1 MTRGPFLL
9 VLAAALVAVTA
20 LVGSLVVSGG
30 EARAQSSVPAA
41 PTGLTASA
49 VSHDAVSLAWD
60 DAADAA
66 ITGYQ
71 VLRRSRDGDAYG
83 DGRGAWEFVAVV
95 ADTASSATSYT
106 DTTVTARTRYVYRV
120 KAINP
125 AGLGARSS
133 YLNVETS
140 DAPAAQTAPAA
151 PTGLSASS
159 VSYDAVSLAWDDAG
173 DTTISGYQVLRRSR
187 DGDIYRDG
195 RGAWEFVAIVA
206 DTASPATSYTDTT
219 VTARTRYVYR
229 VKAINP
235 AGLGARSSYL
245 NVETPD
251 APAAQTAPAAPT
263 GLNASAVSHDAVSLA
278 WDDAG
283 DTTISGYEVLRRS
296 RDGDTYRDGRGAA
309 EFVAV
314 VADTTSSAT
323 SYTDTTV
330 TAHTRYVYR
339 VKAINPAG
347 ASPRSSYLN
356 IETPPAPENPEPE
369 PETTETGTETTTTT
383 EPPEPVAT
391 AVLVTEPP
399 EDEPQTAQQQTSADQ
414 TLTTTIWT
422 ATMTVGV
429 TDTTAANGFRN
440 VERGYASSAL
450 RESPYGGL
458 DDDTFDYN
466 GHTYTVDRLAT
477 ARTTAPS
484 NTVIQD
490 NFRLTAGESGDPH
503 LGADLVL
510 YVGDQPFRLDA
521 IDGTSDTSGL
531 RTYRWAAPPVLV
543 DGETVA
549 VRLVEELPPVP
560 APETIWST
568 TMTTG
573 AVERTPSVVQRD
585 RETGYTRLGDPSG
598 HLGSLDGD
606 TFDYD
611 GDTYTVHQIRRAEAT
626 TFRSAR
632 HDGIARNE
640 LSFRVT
646 VDDHGNDFSDLALI
660 IGHYAPIPF
669 ADATSS
675 VTNFGSDRVRTF
687 VFSDHIPWFGGDQS
701 VAVRIDRLDR
711 EFRGPDGYPVSA
723 RLAVGDDWVD
733 QTYPNVCGGLDRFTC
748 RLPDADSQWFVVRL
762 KDNRRYVVE
771 VDTEAN
777 NHRPRLRHIAPS
789 WNTDRRLSFTD
800 QFDNAVPIRNADGSE
815 GITHTGGTDMLYLDT
830 NADSLR
836 GGDYLV
842 RVRHNGYSVK
852 DPDYRIRIRE
862 Q

>member
-1 MTRGPFLL
+1 MTPGRFLL
-9 VLAAALVAVTA
+9 GIAAALVAVTA

-41 PTGLTASA
+41 PTGLSASSF
-49 VSHDAVSLAWD
+49 SHDAVSLAWD
-60 DAADAA
+60 DPADAA

-71 VLRRSRDGDAYG
+71 VLRRSRDADAYR
-83 DGRGAWEFVAVV
+83 DGRGAAEFVAVV

-106 DTTVTARTRYVYRV
+106 DTSVTAHTRYVYRV

-159 VSYDAVSLAWDDAG
+159 VTHDAVSLAWDDAG

-187 DGDIYRDG
+187 DGDTYRDG
-195 RGAWEFVAIVA
+195 RGAWEFVAVVA

-235 AGLGARSSYL
+235 AGLGARSSYA

-251 APAAQTAPAAPT
+251 APTAPAAQTAPAAPT
-263 GLNASAVSHDAVSLA
+263 GLSASSVSYDAVSLA

-296 RDGDTYRDGRGAA
+296 RDGDTYRDGRGAW
-309 EFVAV
+309 EFVAI
-314 VADTTSSAT
+314 VADTASPAT

-356 IETPPAPENPEPE
+356 IETLDAPAVPAPTLTVVELPE
-369 PETTETGTETTTTT
+369 

-399 EDEPQTAQQQTSADQ
+399 ADEPQTAQQ
-414 TLTTTIWT
+414 TLDPGTITTTIWT
-422 ATMTVGV
+422 TTMTIGHRSEG
-429 TDTTAANGFRN
+429 TDELP
-440 VERGYASSAL
+440 VDLYGYDSGA
-450 RESPYGGL
+450 YGSL

-466 GHTYTVDRLAT
+466 GHTYTVRAL
-477 ARTTAPS
+477 RTEREGDLFGRVQRTLS
-484 NTVIQD
+484 FV
-490 NFRLTAGESGDPH
+490 AGERDNPV
-503 LGADLVL
+503 LGADLPIGGELVL
-510 YVGDQPFRLDA
+510 YVGDQSYRLEDTTGIATTPGGFRGY
-521 IDGTSDTSGL
+521 IWRGL
-531 RTYRWAAPPVLV
+531 AELPTLV

>member
-9 VLAAALVAVTA
+9 VIAAALVAVTA

-30 EARAQSSVPAA
+30 EAQAQSSVPAA
-41 PTGLTASA
+41 PTGLSASA

-60 DAADAA
+60 DPADAA

-71 VLRRSRDGDAYG
+71 VLRRSRDGDAYR

-106 DTTVTARTRYVYRV
+106 DTSVTARTRYVYRV

-133 YLNVETS
+133 YANVETP
-140 DAPAAQTAPAA
+140 DAPAAQTAPGA
-151 PTGLSASS
+151 PTGLRASS

-173 DTTISGYQVLRRSR
+173 DTTIG
-187 DGDIYRDG
+187 
-195 RGAWEFVAIVA
+195 
-206 DTASPATSYTDTT
+206 
-219 VTARTRYVYR
+219 
-229 VKAINP
+229 
-235 AGLGARSSYL
+235 
-245 NVETPD
+245 
-251 APAAQTAPAAPT
+251 
-263 GLNASAVSHDAVSLA
+263 
-278 WDDAG
+278 
-283 DTTISGYEVLRRS
+283 GYEVLRRS
-296 RDGDTYRDGRGAA
+296 RDGDAYGDGRGAA

-314 VADTTSSAT
+314 VADTASPAT

-339 VKAINPAG
+339 VVAANAAG
-347 ASPRSSYLN
+347 TSPRSSYLN
-356 IETPPAPENPEPE
+356 VETPPAPENPEPE
-369 PETTETGTETTTTT
+369 PETTETGTETTDTT
-383 EPPEPVAT
+383 EPPAPVAT

-429 TDTTAANGFRN
+429 TDTTAANGFRI

-484 NTVIQD
+484 NAVIQD
-490 NFRLTAGESGDPH
+490 NFRLTAGESGDRR

-510 YVGDQPFRLDA
+510 YVGDQPFHLDDAGPHLSTHELTGDRLF
-521 IDGTSDTSGL
+521 IS
-531 RTYRWAAPPVLV
+531 YFWADLPVLV
-543 DGETVA
+543 DGESVA
-549 VRLVEELPPVP
+549 VRLVEELPPIP

-573 AVERTPSVVQRD
+573 AVESRPRPSDIHRD
-585 RETGYTRLGDPSG
+585 IGYTILGDPSD
-598 HLGSLDGD
+598 HFGSLADN

-611 GDTYTVHQIRRAEAT
+611 GNTYTVHQISQATKVFVSDAAEV
-626 TFRSAR
+626 FYGERLF
-632 HDGIARNE
+632 H
-640 LSFRVT
+640 VT
-646 VDDHGNDFSDLALI
+646 VDDHGNDLSDLVLY
-660 IGHYAPIPF
+660 IGDYWLYPF
-669 ADATSS
+669 ADAATTTVGVLGTGS
-675 VTNFGSDRVRTF
+675 VRALVFDLIPLLGGSQLDPVR
-687 VFSDHIPWFGGDQS
+687 SGQR

-762 KDNRRYVVE
+762 EDNRRYVVE

-777 NHRPRLRHIAPS
+777 NHRPRLNHVAPT
-789 WNTDRRLSFTD
+789 WATDSRIQSSGDRVYVSPPR
-800 QFDNAVPIRNADGSE
+800 QGHDGYSY
-815 GITHTGGTDMLYLDT
+815 TGVTGMLT
-830 NADSLR
+830 VETFAGARVWR

-842 RVRHNGYSVK
+842 RVSHTGYSVN

>member
-9 VLAAALVAVTA
+9 VIAVALVAVTA

-30 EARAQSSVPAA
+30 DAQAQSSVPAA
-41 PTGLTASA
+41 PTGLSASA
-49 VSHDAVSLAWD
+49 VSHDAVTLAWD
-60 DAADAA
+60 DPADAA

-71 VLRRSRDGDAYG
+71 VLRRSRDADAYR

-106 DTTVTARTRYVYRV
+106 DTSVTARTRYVYRV

-159 VSYDAVSLAWDDAG
+159 VTHDAVSLAWDDPG
-173 DTTISGYQVLRRSR
+173 DTTIGGYEVLRRSR
-187 DGDIYRDG
+187 DGDTYRDG
-195 RGAWEFVAIVA
+195 RGAWEFVAVVA

-235 AGLGARSSYL
+235 AGLGPRSSYL

-251 APAAQTAPAAPT
+251 APTAPAAQTAPAAPT
-263 GLNASAVSHDAVSLA
+263 GLNASSVSHDSVSLA

-296 RDGDTYRDGRGAA
+296 RDGDTYRDGRGAW

-314 VADTTSSAT
+314 VADTASSAT

-339 VKAINPAG
+339 VVAVNAAG
-347 ASPRSSYLN
+347 SSPRSSYLN
-356 IETPPAPENPEPE
+356 VETPDAPALPAPTLTVVELPE
-369 PETTETGTETTTTT
+369 

-391 AVLVTEPP
+391 EVLVTEPP
-399 EDEPQTAQQQTSADQ
+399 ADEPQTAQQQTDDQ

-422 ATMTVGV
+422 TTMTVGHRSEG
-429 TDTTAANGFRN
+429 TDELP
-440 VERGYASSAL
+440 VDLYGYDSGA
-450 RESPYGGL
+450 YGSL

-466 GHTYTVDRLAT
+466 GHTYTVRAL
-477 ARTTAPS
+477 RTEREGDLFGRVQRTLS
-484 NTVIQD
+484 FV
-490 NFRLTAGESGDPH
+490 AGERDNPV
-503 LGADLVL
+503 LGADLPIGGELVL
-510 YVGDQPFRLDA
+510 YVGDQSYRLEDTTGIATTPGGFRGY
-521 IDGTSDTSGL
+521 IWRGL
-531 RTYRWAAPPVLV
+531 AELPVLV
-543 DGETVA
+543 DGEAVE
-549 VRLVEELPPVP
+549 VRLVEELPPIP

-568 TMTTG
+568 TMTAG
-573 AVERTPSVVQRD
+573 RVERILSGDQTHGAGE
-585 RETGYTRLGDPSG
+585 RETGYTILGDPSG

-606 TFDYD
+606 TFDYG
-611 GDTYTVHQIRRAEAT
+611 GDTYTVHQIRRASAVWT
-626 TFRSAR
+626 NRGQSFFREVLF
-632 HDGIARNE
+632 H
-640 LSFRVT
+640 VT
-646 VDDHGNDFSDLALI
+646 VDDHGDDLSDLALYLG
-660 IGHYAPIPF
+660 GHSPHPF
-669 ADATSS
+669 ADAASS
-675 VTNFGSDRVRTF
+675 VTNFGLDRVRTF
-687 VFSDHIPWFGGDQS
+687 VFSELILWFNDGQR

-711 EFRGPDGYPVSA
+711 EFRGPDGHPLTA
-723 RLAVGDDWVD
+723 RLAVGDEWAD
-733 QTYPNVCGGLDRFTC
+733 QTYPTSC
-748 RLPDADSQWFVVRL
+748 RSAHGYCTRDVESQWFLVRL
-762 KDNRRYVVE
+762 ESNRRYIIE
-771 VDTEAN
+771 IETEADN
-777 NHRPRLRHIAPS
+777 LQPRLRHIAPS

-800 QFDNAVPIRNADGSE
+800 QFDNTVPWTDGLGNT
-815 GITHTGGTDMLYLDT
+815 GIHHTGGTDMLYLDT

-836 GGDYLV
+836 GGDYYIRLDPGSIGV
-842 RVRHNGYSVK
+842 A